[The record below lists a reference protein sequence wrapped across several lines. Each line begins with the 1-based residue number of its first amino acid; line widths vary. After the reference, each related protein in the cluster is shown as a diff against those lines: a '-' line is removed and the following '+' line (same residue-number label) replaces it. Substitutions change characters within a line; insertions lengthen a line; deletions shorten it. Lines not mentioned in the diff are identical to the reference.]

1 MSEYRSQTTKFKDKE
16 CLIGALKAAGYSE
29 SVIEVNEKPVQLY
42 DYHNRPTTYTD
53 AKGDKANIIIRRN
66 NIGYGAANDLGFL
79 WDETAKSY
87 KAIVSNF
94 DRSDSHWGPNSSNM
108 MTTEQEYAVLATRKS
123 LKKQGFKY
131 LKTEMVN
138 GKKQDQFLY
147 LKS

>member
-1 MSEYRSQTTKFKDKE
+1 MSEYRAQTTRFKDKN
-16 CLIGALKAAGYSE
+16 CLIEALKAAGYNE

-42 DYHNRPTTYTD
+42 DYCNRPTTYTD
-53 AKGDKANIIIRRN
+53 PKGDKANIIIRRN
-66 NIGYGAANDLGFL
+66 NIGYIAANDLGFL
-79 WDETAKSY
+79 WDESTKTY

-94 DRSDSHWGPNSSNM
+94 DCSASHWGPNSQRM
-108 MTTEQEYAVLATRKS
+108 MTTEQEYAVHATRAS